1 MLLLQQVS
9 RLNQS
14 GSVGYN
20 MEWLVP
26 VVVAVIGGPLMWGLH
41 RFDKR
46 NTEQHGQ
53 NLEVLQYIRE
63 DVREVRQDVKEVRQE
78 LNDHINKVNV

>member
-1 MLLLQQVS
+1 
-9 RLNQS
+9 
-14 GSVGYN
+14 

-26 VVVAVIGGPLMWGLH
+26 VLVAIIGGPLMWGLH

-53 NLEVLQYIRE
+53 NLEVLKYIRE
-63 DVREVRQDVKEVRQE
+63 DVKEVRKDVKEVRQE